1 MQTRKVRHQAKGG
14 FCAAGRGTA
23 LLSTRARRPATG
35 LSLTARA
42 STSVFVA
49 PRKFRPNALVLPYTG
64 AKLQPRFDAQLVA
77 WTIPVP
83 RNVNAPSKR
92 RPPAGPDG
100 KTLLAQAKPI
110 DDALIGR
117 LRATAYARDLV
128 LEKVDGAGSTEQSE
142 KAVYVVNRTGD
153 DDSRVVADVTLIHK

>member
-1 MQTRKVRHQAKGG
+1 M
-14 FCAAGRGTA
+14 
-23 LLSTRARRPATG
+23 
-35 LSLTARA
+35 
-42 STSVFVA
+42 
-49 PRKFRPNALVLPYTG
+49 
-64 AKLQPRFDAQLVA
+64 
-77 WTIPVP
+77 P